1 MANQYQPLLDSM
13 ESGLKDILNSLIDG
27 TIEDLDGPIRE
38 ISARLSLA
46 ARRGRSDLVAACKDQ
61 LQLVVLEKELRLRS
75 EADGF
80 LDTFLSMGINALISG
95 AVGGLGSLRVR

>member
-1 MANQYQPLLDSM
+1 MANQFQPLLDGM
-13 ESGLKDILNSLIDG
+13 EQGLKDILNTLIDG
-27 TIEDLDGPIRE
+27 TVEDLDGPIRE
-38 ISARLSLA
+38 ISARLTMA
-46 ARRGRSDLVAACKDQ
+46 ARRNRPDLVEACKDQ

-95 AVGGLGSLRVR
+95 AVGGLGSLRF